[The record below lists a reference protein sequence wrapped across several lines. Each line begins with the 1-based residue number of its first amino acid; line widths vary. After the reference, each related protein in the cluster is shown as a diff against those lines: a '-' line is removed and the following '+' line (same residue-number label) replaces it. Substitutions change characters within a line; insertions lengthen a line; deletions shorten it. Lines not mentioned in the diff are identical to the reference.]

1 MALIAAIVQFGTVF
15 RHYLT
20 LTDAVRDGAR
30 VAAVSRTSAD
40 PGGDA
45 CAAVQH
51 AASDLNLV
59 CGTDIQVSPSSGL
72 QAGSDVTVSASYP
85 YSLSFF
91 GVTLASGSLQ
101 SSTTERVE

>member
-1 MALIAAIVQFGTVF
+1 VALVYVIVEFGLVF
-15 RHYLT
+15 QQYLS

-30 VAAVSRTSAD
+30 TAAVSRTDPD
-40 PGGDA
+40 PGAAA
-45 CAAVQH
+45 CSAVQ
-51 AASDLNLV
+51 AAAPDLNLV
-59 CGTDIQVSPSSGL
+59 CGTDIKVSPSSGL
-72 QAGSDVTVSASYP
+72 QAGSDVTVSASHP